1 MLQASSAS
9 SERSFSKAG
18 LIVTAKRM
26 LLKPENVDHLS
37 LLGWQM
43 AESGWSQQKLAQSTQ
58 EGGEGREGREV
69 VTLDSKVWITTG
81 DHPRCPGVETVEY
94 RRSEGAVP

>member
-1 MLQASSAS
+1 MVVLQASSAS

-18 LIVTAKRM
+18 LHCDGQAHGSEARERGSFELARVADGREWM
-26 LLKPENVDHLS
+26 VA
-37 LLGWQM
+37 
-43 AESGWSQQKLAQSTQ
+43 AEASASMQ
-58 EGGEGREGREV
+58 EGREGREV

-81 DHPRCPGVETVEY
+81 DHPRCPTVETVEY

>member
-1 MLQASSAS
+1 MVAAEAS
-9 SERSFSKAG
+9 
-18 LIVTAKRM
+18 T
-26 LLKPENVDHLS
+26 
-37 LLGWQM
+37 
-43 AESGWSQQKLAQSTQ
+43 STQ
-58 EGGEGREGREV
+58 EGGEGREV

>member
-1 MLQASSAS
+1 MADGREWMVAAEAS
-9 SERSFSKAG
+9 
-18 LIVTAKRM
+18 T
-26 LLKPENVDHLS
+26 
-37 LLGWQM
+37 
-43 AESGWSQQKLAQSTQ
+43 STQ

>member
-1 MLQASSAS
+1 MADGREWMVAAEASAS
-9 SERSFSKAG
+9 
-18 LIVTAKRM
+18 M
-26 LLKPENVDHLS
+26 
-37 LLGWQM
+37 
-43 AESGWSQQKLAQSTQ
+43 Q
-58 EGGEGREGREV
+58 EGGEGREV

>member
-1 MLQASSAS
+1 MADGREWMVAAEASA
-9 SERSFSKAG
+9 
-18 LIVTAKRM
+18 
-26 LLKPENVDHLS
+26 
-37 LLGWQM
+37 
-43 AESGWSQQKLAQSTQ
+43 STQ
-58 EGGEGREGREV
+58 EGGEGREV

>member
-1 MLQASSAS
+1 MVAAEASA
-9 SERSFSKAG
+9 
-18 LIVTAKRM
+18 
-26 LLKPENVDHLS
+26 
-37 LLGWQM
+37 
-43 AESGWSQQKLAQSTQ
+43 STQ

>member
-1 MLQASSAS
+1 MVAAEASA
-9 SERSFSKAG
+9 
-18 LIVTAKRM
+18 
-26 LLKPENVDHLS
+26 
-37 LLGWQM
+37 
-43 AESGWSQQKLAQSTQ
+43 STQ
-58 EGGEGREGREV
+58 EGGGREGREV